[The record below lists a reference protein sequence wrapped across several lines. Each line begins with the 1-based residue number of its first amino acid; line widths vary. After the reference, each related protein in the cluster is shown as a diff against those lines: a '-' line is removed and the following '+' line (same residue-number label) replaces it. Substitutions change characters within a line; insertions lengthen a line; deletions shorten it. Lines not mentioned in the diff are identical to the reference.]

1 MKINRMGRTGL
12 EVSEI
17 CLGTMTFGNQCDE
30 PTSHAIMDKAFE
42 SGVTFFDT
50 ADVYPLGSTLEM
62 VGRTEKYVGSWLRTG
77 KREQIVLATKFNGKM
92 GNGPNEKG
100 GSRKHIVQAVEASL
114 RRLQTDYIDL
124 YQMHAPDSET
134 PLDET
139 LHALD
144 DLVRSGKVL
153 YIGCSNYPAWLLT
166 KALWT
171 SETRGLARFD
181 CVQPRYNVLFR
192 HIEAELLPLAADQGI
207 GVISYNPLAGGI
219 LTGRYQPGET
229 PRAGTRFTLQNAGPL
244 YQARYWQDAQLQAAA
259 KLKMLCQERS
269 LDVAQVALAWV
280 LAQPVI
286 TSAILGASRPE
297 QLDQT
302 LPATDLMLDEQT
314 RAACDDVWYQ
324 LPRERNQ
331 AIAFR

>member
-1 MKINRMGRTGL
+1 MKIKHLGRTGL
-12 EVSEI
+12 QVSEI

-30 PTSHAIMDKAFE
+30 PTSHAIMEKAFE
-42 SGVTFFDT
+42 RGVTFFDT
-50 ADVYPLGSTLEM
+50 ADVYPLGSTPET
-62 VGRTEKYVGSWLRTG
+62 VGRTEKYVGNWLRPG

-92 GNGPNEKG
+92 GKGPNEKG

-124 YQMHAPDSET
+124 YQMHAPDPET

-139 LHALD
+139 LRALD
-144 DLVRSGKVL
+144 DLVHSGKVL

-171 SETRGLARFD
+171 SDSLGLARFD
-181 CVQPRYNVLFR
+181 CVQPRYNLLFR

-207 GVISYNPLAGGI
+207 GVISYNPLAGGV

-229 PRAGTRFTLQNAGPL
+229 PSEGTRFTLQHAGTI
-244 YQARYWQDAQLQAAA
+244 YQARYWQDPQLQAAA
-259 KLKMLCQERS
+259 KLKLVCQERG
-269 LDVAQVALAWV
+269 LDLAQVALAWV
-280 LAQPVI
+280 LAQPAI
-286 TSAILGASRPE
+286 TSAILGASRAG

-302 LPATDLMLDEQT
+302 LPAVDLMLDEQIL
-314 RAACDDVWYQ
+314 AACNDVWYQ
-324 LPRERNQ
+324 LPRERDRT
-331 AIAFR
+331 IAFR